1 MNDECRIKA
10 TDALERVSLDS
21 SVIIQ
26 HASFPPAHPSEGV
39 AGAATAGAPTATSLA
54 VLLTRHILRD
64 GELVILLLK
73 PSVWFIVLSSLRFA
87 AVVLIL
93 LFAAIYFDE
102 HVPYNNFVWI
112 EAAIFLI
119 SGRLMFAVLQWTA
132 RLYVL
137 TELRIIRISG
147 VFNVHVF
154 DCPLRKVARTRLI
167 YSSRERLLRLGS
179 IEIIPSDD

>member
-1 MNDECRIKA
+1 MKNTENRIKELEA
-10 TDALERVSLDS
+10 LSHLSPTDPLFGIHHS
-21 SVIIQ
+21 
-26 HASFPPAHPSEGV
+26 SFPPAHPSES

-102 HVPYNNFVWI
+102 HVPYNNFVW
-112 EAAIFLI
+112 
-119 SGRLMFAVLQWTA
+119 
-132 RLYVL
+132 
-137 TELRIIRISG
+137 
-147 VFNVHVF
+147 
-154 DCPLRKVARTRLI
+154 
-167 YSSRERLLRLGS
+167 
-179 IEIIPSDD
+179 